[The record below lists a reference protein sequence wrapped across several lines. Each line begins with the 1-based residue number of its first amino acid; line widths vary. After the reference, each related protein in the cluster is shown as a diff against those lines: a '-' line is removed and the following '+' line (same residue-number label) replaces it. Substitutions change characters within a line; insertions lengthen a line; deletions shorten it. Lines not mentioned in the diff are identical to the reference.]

1 MLSRWIRGWDSA
13 LLKPLMRWLALRGA
27 TPNLLTITSLLIVAC
42 AGLILATG
50 NLPLGGTV
58 FLLGGALDG
67 IDGELARMTHHESR
81 LGAFLDSICDHYGD
95 FALYA
100 GLLWFALERE
110 KTMLVFLIFLALFG
124 SMLGSQIRSRAG
136 MLGVQTKD
144 VGMATRLER
153 TIILSGGLFTG
164 QLEIAGILLALVN
177 NGAAAERLIYVVR
190 ALRKPS

>member
-13 LLKPLMRWLALRGA
+13 LLKPVMLWLTQHGA
-27 TPNLLTITSLLIVAC
+27 TPNRLTITSLLIVAC
-42 AGLILATG
+42 AGLIVAAG
-50 NLPLGGTV
+50 NLPLGATV

-67 IDGELARMTHHESR
+67 IDGELARATQRESR
-81 LGAFLDSICDHYGD
+81 LGAFLDSICDHCGD
-95 FALYA
+95 YAMYA

-110 KTMLVFLIFLALFG
+110 KTLLVCLIFLALFG

-153 TIILSGGLFTG
+153 TLILSGGLFTG
-164 QLEIAGILLALVN
+164 QLEIAGVLLALVN
-177 NGAAAERLIYVVR
+177 NGSAIERLVYVVR
-190 ALRKPS
+190 ALRKSS